1 MGHIKAVMRPIMTSP
16 LSPLHH
22 APASRA
28 GPLGVCV
35 DIRLRPLIHALAS
48 LAWLVFHA
56 TVRSVATSRYLK
68 RERPW
73 APTRLSITSSTSRTT
88 AASLVHHYQLMG
100 ELVKVVER
108 KDWHRVQGL
117 QLGPR
122 AEGCGA
128 DPNVYVPRPSKLKS
142 FK

>member
-48 LAWLVFHA
+48 LALLVFSHA
-56 TVRSVATSRYLK
+56 
-68 RERPW
+68 
-73 APTRLSITSSTSRTT
+73 
-88 AASLVHHYQLMG
+88 
-100 ELVKVVER
+100 
-108 KDWHRVQGL
+108 
-117 QLGPR
+117 
-122 AEGCGA
+122 A
-128 DPNVYVPRPSKLKS
+128 DFLNSGTGIQI
-142 FK
+142 